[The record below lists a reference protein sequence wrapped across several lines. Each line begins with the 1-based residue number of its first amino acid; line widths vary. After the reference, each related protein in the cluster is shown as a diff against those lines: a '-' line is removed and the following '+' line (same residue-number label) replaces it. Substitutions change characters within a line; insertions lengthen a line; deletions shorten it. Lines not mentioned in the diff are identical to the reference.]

1 MAHRL
6 HRTATYLLVALGLV
20 HAGLAPV
27 FYDELTPNTVWFV
40 GAGLALVFLGLLN
53 AAATLADVGR
63 VWAMCR
69 VANVVALAFGALAV
83 VAVQESQAYLG
94 LVLLAALAAT
104 SFVLP
109 RSGALSVPY
118 GRRG

>member
-20 HAGLAPV
+20 HVALAPAL
-27 FYDELTPNTVWFV
+27 YDELTPNTVWFV

-53 AAATLADVGR
+53 ASAALAAVRR
-63 VWAMCR
+63 VWALCR
-69 VANVVALAFGALAV
+69 VANGVALAFGVLAV
-83 VAVQESQAYLG
+83 VAVPEPQAYVG
-94 LVLLAALAAT
+94 IVLLAALAAT

-109 RSGALSVPY
+109 RPVAPSATY
-118 GRRG
+118 RRR

>member
-6 HRTATYLLVALGLV
+6 HRTATYLLVVLGLV

-27 FYDELTPNTVWFV
+27 FYDDLTPNTVWFV

-53 AAATLADVGR
+53 ASAALAGVTR

-69 VANVVALAFGALAV
+69 VANVAAIAFGALAV
-83 VAVQESQAYLG
+83 VAVPE
-94 LVLLAALAAT
+94 
-104 SFVLP
+104 P
-109 RSGALSVPY
+109 
-118 GRRG
+118 

>member
-6 HRTATYLLVALGLV
+6 HCTATYLLVALGLV

-53 AAATLADVGR
+53 ASADLADVGR
-63 VWAMCR
+63 VWVMCR

-83 VAVQESQAYLG
+83 VAVPEPQAFVG

-109 RSGALSVPY
+109 R
-118 GRRG
+118 